1 MCSSIGQGPQGLP
14 SWPQGHRHFPAQLSS
29 FQILLS
35 CPSPPVTVT
44 QWMIYPFES
53 YENCFLF
60 YSTAEVQSGL
70 LSSKSLSTKDAALQH
85 EIYSWKSPSSRCQ
98 SHLGWQTFFFPFG
111 MKQSLIHLRQYL
123 VCGSHGSWQPITLG
137 FAMKRLHISGI
148 WDGVKKF
155 RMSTG
160 RQKNLKILRK
170 LVHAPP
176 TRSETLSNKWTK
188 SPLQS

>member
-1 MCSSIGQGPQGLP
+1 MLEHQPGSSGPPQLTVG
-14 SWPQGHRHFPAQLSS
+14 SWYFSAQLSS
-29 FQILLS
+29 SQILLS

-60 YSTAEVQSGL
+60 YSTAAVQSGL
-70 LSSKSLSTKDAALQH
+70 LFSKSLSTKVAALQH

-137 FAMKRLHISGI
+137 FAVQRLHIPGI
-148 WDGVKKF
+148 WDGVKK
-155 RMSTG
+155 
-160 RQKNLKILRK
+160 I
-170 LVHAPP
+170 
-176 TRSETLSNKWTK
+176 SECLQGDKKK
-188 SPLQS
+188 SQNA